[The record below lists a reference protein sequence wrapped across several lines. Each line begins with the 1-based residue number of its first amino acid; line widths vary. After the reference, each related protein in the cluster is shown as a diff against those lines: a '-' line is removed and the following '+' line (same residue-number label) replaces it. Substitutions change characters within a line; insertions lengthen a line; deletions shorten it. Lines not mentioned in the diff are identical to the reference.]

1 MPAGTAIP
9 FGRYF
14 ASRHR
19 AVINDE
25 SWLQVTHNWV
35 TKRTLGNNYTA
46 ITDEMPSYTIANSS
60 RIGKLFT

>member
-19 AVINDE
+19 VIINDE
-25 SWLQVTHNWV
+25 SLAASSAQ
-35 TKRTLGNNYTA
+35 LGDHANARQQYRA
-46 ITDEMPSYTIANSS
+46 VTDEVPSYTIANSS